1 MDIQFLGAAKM
12 VTGSNFLI
20 TTKNEK
26 FIIDCGLFQG
36 NDETEALNREGFKFN
51 PEEID
56 FMLLTHAHID
66 HSGRIPLLVK
76 EGFTGNIFATKPTVD
91 LCNIMLLDSAKI
103 QETDTEWDNKKRMR
117 AGKPLNEP
125 LYTTKDA
132 ENSLNNFRECYYDE
146 IILVNDNVKFRFS
159 DAGHILGSAIIEL
172 WITEDEKTTKLV
184 FSGDLGMPN
193 KPILNNPTY
202 IKDADYLIVEST
214 YGNTV
219 HENRENIIQNLIKI
233 IDETSAKGGTVIIPA
248 FAVGRTQEII
258 YELNEYYEYNED
270 IEYHQRVPIYVDS
283 PMSLRATEAF
293 LNNTYFFNDKAKN
306 LIFKGDNVFE
316 FDNLK
321 YISSVDE
328 SIALNKVKF
337 PRVIIS
343 SSGMANAGRVRHHL
357 KHNLWDENS
366 AVVFVGYQA
375 KGTLGRILLDGKDSV
390 KILGEEIAVKASIY
404 NLDGFSGHADEPMLL
419 DWVNSF
425 TTKPK
430 KVFIVHGE
438 NDEQKE
444 FYKTLTNNLKLNCEI
459 PELYSK
465 YELKPNEEK
474 VYDEISKE
482 EMEFNL
488 YLEIEHIIERM
499 KQLKEQDLS
508 INFKDV
514 DLKKYSEVKRN
525 LNEIKD
531 NLMDLTRYV
540 ENKKK

>member
-36 NDETEALNREGFKFN
+36 NDEVEALNREEFKFN
-51 PEEID
+51 PKEID

-76 EGFTGNIFATKPTVD
+76 EGFTGKIFATKPTVD
-91 LCNIMLLDSAKI
+91 LCEIMLLDSAKI

-117 AGKPLNEP
+117 AGKPLIEP

-146 IILVNDNVKFRFS
+146 IILVNDNIKFRFS

-172 WITEDEKTTKLV
+172 WVTEDSKTTKIV

-193 KPILNNPTY
+193 KPIINNPTY
-202 IKDADYLIVEST
+202 IKETDYLVVEST

-248 FAVGRTQEII
+248 FAVGRTQEIV

-283 PMSLRATEAF
+283 PMSVRATEAF
-293 LNNTYFFNDKAKN
+293 LDNTYFFNDEAKS

-321 YISSVDE
+321 YISSAEE

-438 NDEQKE
+438 NNEQE
-444 FYKTLTNNLKLNCEI
+444 ELAKTLSKNLQLSCVI

-474 VYDEISKE
+474 VYNEISKE

-488 YLEIEHIIERM
+488 YLEIEDIIDKM
-499 KQLKEQDLS
+499 KKLKDDELS
-508 INFKDV
+508 ISFKDV
-514 DLKKYSEVKRN
+514 D
-525 LNEIKD
+525 
-531 NLMDLTRYV
+531 
-540 ENKKK
+540 